1 MSNHFL
7 HKSNYQRPFQQ
18 KQKDTNTKYHRNKRC
33 PTNSTTN
40 PIIKDIS
47 SDYSTS
53 QKNQIV
59 VLKLFLGCQ
68 QILAIFDIRYLD
80 VGTSRAL
87 QIVESCT
94 PGLENME

>member
-18 KQKDTNTKYHRNKRC
+18 IQKDTNTKYHRNKRC

-40 PIIKDIS
+40 LIIKEIS
-47 SDYSTS
+47 
-53 QKNQIV
+53 KEKEIV
-59 VLKLFLGCQ
+59 VLKLFLACQ
-68 QILAIFDIRYLD
+68 QILAIFDLRYLD
-80 VGTSRAL
+80 LGTSRAL
-87 QIVESCT
+87 QIVESCI